1 MKHTAE
7 TNFALRDLLHG
18 VQQLVVVGLVIAVVA
33 AVTGTVDAGC
43 TAQCVHTQAGIIGDG
58 GQTAGLAD
66 RFSLDEGILCKGGAR
81 LVRLDG
87 DAQFLLAHHLVALRF
102 QDAAQ
107 FAELSGIAGGCTN
120 FHWFLLFSKLP
131 VRREFRPRAAGCGR
145 DGERVS
151 ASTHAAAALPQ
162 SPPG

>member
-1 MKHTAE
+1 MPPIRQDEAHRRNKLCPALS
-7 TNFALRDLLHG
+7 LRDLLHG

-58 GQTAGLAD
+58 GQTTDLAD

-131 VRREFRPRAAGCGR
+131 VRGGVPSPRRRMRTGR
-145 DGERVS
+145 
-151 ASTHAAAALPQ
+151 
-162 SPPG
+162 